1 MAMELMTFQNE
12 EFGEIRT
19 MERAG
24 EPWFCLTDI
33 CRPLELRPSA
43 CKERC
48 KTDGVITIDT
58 VDIAGRKNKA
68 LFVNEANLYRVIF
81 QSRKPE
87 AERFTDW
94 VTEEVLPSIRRTGSY
109 TAKPAMTPAQ
119 LLANQAQLL
128 VEQER
133 RIAIVEDKLDRAM
146 VAMAGP
152 QGDRW
157 LEDMKEAIAQYCKL
171 TGLTQ
176 TSGRGRLYAELDR
189 EAKCNTDARLKHL
202 RERKKKAGTTRRE
215 YMAMTK
221 LDAIAIDGRLRV
233 AFEGVVRRMIA
244 QAELTKSNPA

>member
-1 MAMELMTFQNE
+1 MTFQNE

-19 MERAG
+19 LERAG
-24 EPWFCLTDI
+24 EPWFCLADI
-33 CRPLELRPSA
+33 CRPLGIKAYDCRKRL
-43 CKERC
+43 KEE
-48 KTDGVITIDT
+48 GIDT
-58 VDIAGRKNKA
+58 IHTPTTGGIQAM
-68 LFVNEANLYRVIF
+68 LFVNEANLYRAIF

-109 TAKPAMTPAQ
+109 TAKPAMTPVQ